1 MRSARGLFCTYV
13 RGSTCAWM
21 GILATDLGYCPPV
34 EQNATSCGQTG
45 RPGADDGSEI
55 HALGALTMFLR
66 SIVRLVNGIRCNFT
80 HDSRRYRHLGSI
92 LARPRLSTLEAP
104 NVHSAGNKRASMA
117 PKRAADTLH
126 AWWRSTAPM
135 GAVRDDVPRHASI
148 HVGVCAKRRSPM
160 RRAAW
165 LIAAHDDTPLSAA
178 IRPRPS
184 WPKASWPRALSRSPQ

>member
-1 MRSARGLFCTYV
+1 
-13 RGSTCAWM
+13 
-21 GILATDLGYCPPV
+21 
-34 EQNATSCGQTG
+34 
-45 RPGADDGSEI
+45 
-55 HALGALTMFLR
+55 MFLR

-165 LIAAHDDTPLSAA
+165 LIAAHDDVSVPE
-178 IRPRPS
+178 RVER
-184 WPKASWPRALSRSPQ
+184 RGE